1 MAERL
6 PWRELSRRL
15 DVAEGGQE
23 LTEALLLGTAGLL
36 PSQQETLAAD
46 PHELALERCWQA
58 SGLASN
64 GHAPAA
70 PAVSRPSN
78 HPARRL
84 AGVGRL
90 LVRHRTLLEGG
101 VSPAQHVGQSVP
113 ELIAAW
119 TVAASGYWR
128 CHIAPGV
135 APKAP
140 GVAPKAPGVALRAPG
155 AAAKRPPGALI
166 GRSRAIELLTNA
178 VLPWAA
184 AVAGARGESPS
195 AATRSFHTLPRPGR
209 YGALAFLE
217 ANLKQGSVSLPLN
230 ARRQQGLLAL
240 YKTECTQGGCGRCPL
255 S

>member
-1 MAERL
+1 
-6 PWRELSRRL
+6 SVDGS
-15 DVAEGGQE
+15 DVWA
-23 LTEALLLGTAGLL
+23 EALLLGIEKLL
-36 PSQQETLAAD
+36 PSQQGATAAD
-46 PHELALERCWQA
+46 PYESALERCS
-58 SGLASN
+58 SGLAS
-64 GHAPAA
+64 GGRAPPAPAISPRR
-70 PAVSRPSN
+70 PAN

-84 AGVGRL
+84 AGVARL
-90 LVRHRTLLEGG
+90 LVRHRALLDGG
-101 VSPAQHVGQSVP
+101 AMPERHLALSTP

-128 CHIAPGV
+128 CHM
-135 APKAP
+135 
-140 GVAPKAPGVALRAPG
+140 APG
-155 AAAKRPPGALI
+155 AAAKRSPGALI

-184 AVAGARGESPS
+184 AVAEARGESPS

-217 ANLKQGSVSLPLN
+217 ANLKQSGVSLPLN